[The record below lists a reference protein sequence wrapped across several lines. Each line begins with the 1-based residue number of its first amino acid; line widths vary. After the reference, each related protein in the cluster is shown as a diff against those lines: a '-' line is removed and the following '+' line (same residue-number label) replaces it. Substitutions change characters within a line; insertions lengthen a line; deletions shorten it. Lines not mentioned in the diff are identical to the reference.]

1 LGALIDT
8 TVFIDAERGKL
19 DLEAELRRRPG
30 DWVGLSA
37 VTASEPIHGVHRAK
51 TPAQQSSRSAFVESI
66 LASMPVVPFDLAVAR
81 VHAQLD
87 ADLAARGEKLGAH
100 DLQIGATAL
109 ALGYMVVTPDL
120 WSFPKIPGFK
130 VEKW

>member
-1 LGALIDT
+1 MGSLIDT

-37 VTASEPIHGVHRAK
+37 VTASELIHGVHRAK
-51 TPAQQSSRSAFVESI
+51 TPAQRSSCSAFVESI

-81 VHAQLD
+81 VHVQLD
-87 ADLAARGEKLGAH
+87 ADLAARGEKIGAH
-100 DLQIGATAL
+100 DL
-109 ALGYMVVTPDL
+109 
-120 WSFPKIPGFK
+120 
-130 VEKW
+130 